1 MSSWSPQARSLAQ
14 NPALQGVCM
23 HSGLYHCF
31 EVPHRNAST
40 DMRHDL
46 SWSRNDLDVR
56 SSSDLDICEVK
67 MREERSCKRKLP
79 TFFSSKAF
87 HENYI
92 DKNCNFTRFWL
103 WILNRWSELNS
114 DEILTKELFK
124 IYRLLFSYRLRPP
137 SYHSFLDTG
146 TFSEKKNR
154 IIAKFDICHGIR
166 SDQGRHG
173 RLAIGGYRGGH
184 GAMLPPPQNA
194 RKWHKIDTFL
204 GIIIK
209 QRNFHW
215 EKFGLWY
222 HDIWVIGSW

>member
-1 MSSWSPQARSLAQ
+1 
-14 NPALQGVCM
+14 
-23 HSGLYHCF
+23 
-31 EVPHRNAST
+31 
-40 DMRHDL
+40 
-46 SWSRNDLDVR
+46 
-56 SSSDLDICEVK
+56 
-67 MREERSCKRKLP
+67 MREEWLCKRKFS

-87 HENYI
+87 HETNI

-103 WILNRWSELNS
+103 WSLNRWSELNP

-137 SYHSFLDTG
+137 SYHSFWDTG
-146 TFSEKKNR
+146 TFSEKN
-154 IIAKFDICHGIR
+154 IASLRSLTFDGIR
-166 SDQGRHG
+166 SDQGRHC

-184 GAMLPPPQNA
+184 GAMLPPQSA

-215 EKFGLWY
+215 EKFGLY
-222 HDIWVIGSW
+222 YMIGSKEAKSEASKASVHPKH